1 MSICKTGADH
11 IKSLQDGRA
20 VYLDGERVED
30 VTMHPAFRNAVRSA
44 ASLYDFQARPE
55 NLELM
60 TFVPDGANRRI
71 NRSWQMPRDYDE
83 MVLRRKAMQAWAGV
97 SYGFLGRSPDH
108 LASSL
113 VGQRMGIEVFRR
125 HGEDRAKALAGY
137 FDYISRNDLYLTY
150 VIVNPQADRSKDW
163 GDQVPDL
170 VARIV
175 DEDAA
180 GITLRGAK
188 MLGTSAILA
197 NEVFVANLQP
207 LKAGEEALAFSCA
220 LPMNASGLRVLS
232 RKSYEAAAKSVY
244 DNPLSSR
251 FDENDALIY
260 FDEVKVPWDRVFVHR
275 DVDMCRAQFHDTA
288 CHVYQNYQAQVR
300 LSVKI
305 KFLIGL
311 ARRITESIG
320 TINIPA
326 VREQLG
332 YLAAHA
338 GMVNAMLVGM
348 EAAGHKW
355 GEYYLPNRH
364 YMYSAQVL
372 TQELYPQLMNLLRE
386 LAGGALIML
395 PSSVLDFANPEL
407 RAIIEKTQRSPS
419 MSPERKVKFLK
430 APVRDVLRRRA
441 LRHHWPQ
448 LPHLRLGRRDRD
460 GRAAAIQLR
469 SCRRA
474 GGRAPLIAHLIT
486 AVDTFPSHTVEHA
499 AGVAT
504 AISALGIDVSVGPRC
519 RRRQESCRGRAAVL
533 HVVFARKASF

>member
-1 MSICKTGADH
+1 MEPSMSICKTGADH
-11 IKSLQDGRA
+11 IQSLKDGRA
-20 VYLDGERVED
+20 VYLDGERIED
-30 VTMHPAFRNAVRSA
+30 VTIHPAFRNSVRSA

-71 NRSWQMPRDYDE
+71 NRAWQMPRDYDQ

-108 LASSL
+108 LASSF
-113 VGQRMGIEVFRR
+113 VGQRMGLEVFRR
-125 HGEDRAKALAGY
+125 HGEERAKALAGY

-150 VIVNPQADRSKDW
+150 VIVNPQADRSKD
-163 GDQVPDL
+163 GGEQAPDL

-188 MLGTSAILA
+188 MLGTSAIMA
-197 NEVFVANLQP
+197 NEVLVANLQP
-207 LKAGEEALAFSCA
+207 LKPGEEDLAFSCA
-220 LPMNASGLRVLS
+220 LPMNAKGMRVLS

-288 CHVYQNYQAQVR
+288 GHVYQNYQAQIR

-320 TINIPA
+320 TTNIPA

-338 GMVNAMLVGM
+338 GLVNAMLAGM
-348 EAAGHKW
+348 EAAGNKW

-407 RAIIEKTQRSPS
+407 KAIIDKTQRSPS

-430 APVRDVLRRRA
+430 AAWDAIGSEFGSRHTQYEMFYAGARFVTTGHSFRTFDWDGATGMVEQLLSTYDLAGA
-441 LRHHWPQ
+441 LE
-448 LPHLRLGRRDRD
+448 
-460 GRAAAIQLR
+460 A
-469 SCRRA
+469 
-474 GGRAPLIAHLIT
+474 
-486 AVDTFPSHTVEHA
+486 E
-499 AGVAT
+499 
-504 AISALGIDVSVGPRC
+504 
-519 RRRQESCRGRAAVL
+519 
-533 HVVFARKASF
+533 AR